1 MVLECPALVIHPE
14 VPLVGEVVIVR
25 IKSPL
30 SNLSDVLRQ
39 VNTAG
44 QLYQAT
50 LTTNEAATRA
60 VLIDPILRALGWDTA
75 NTHMVEVEK
84 TLGQARADYALY
96 DSNAAVRIIIEA
108 KALNS
113 NLNQP
118 TIITN
123 LVNYAFTFK
132 LQDIFLTD
140 GIVWQHYTNFQPGNV
155 VVDRGLDL
163 AHDDPIECAA
173 YLVQWLDAAKFW
185 AEEQTIDTL
194 AQQVAQLEN
203 TVATLQRDLVQLQ
216 AAVPSFPK
224 ATVTPYHSI
233 PDELGSQTA
242 ATLIELDQVDP
253 GSKRKPSRLRLPD
266 GTLLKIGA
274 WKDILRECCK
284 FALSKNPSIPIPLPD
299 RVGKKV
305 SLFNTVQP
313 PTGISYVT
321 EQYNGQT
328 IYIYIN
334 YDARN
339 CVANALYILKF
350 VPSTQLQV
358 KPAVSLE

>member
-1 MVLECPALVIHPE
+1 MPR
-14 VPLVGEVVIVR
+14 GEVIIVR

-30 SNLSDVLRQ
+30 SNLSEVLRQ

-50 LTTNEAATRA
+50 LAVNEAATRA

-84 TLGQARADYALY
+84 TLGQVRADYALY

-108 KALNS
+108 KAFNS

-118 TIITN
+118 TIIMS
-123 LVNYAFTFK
+123 LVNYAFAFE
-132 LQDIFLTD
+132 LQDVFLTD
-140 GIVWQHYTNFQPGNV
+140 GIKWQHYTNFQPGGV
-155 VVDRGLDL
+155 LADKVLDL
-163 AHDDPIECAA
+163 ANDDPIECAA

-185 AEEQTIDTL
+185 SEEQTIDAL

-203 TVATLQRDLVQLQ
+203 TVATLQRDVAQLQ
-216 AAVPSFPK
+216 DTASASPMAITIPSPSVSANNNNESAANFV
-224 ATVTPYHSI
+224 
-233 PDELGSQTA
+233 
-242 ATLIELDQVDP
+242 ELDKIDF
-253 GSKRKPSRLRLPD
+253 SSRRKPKLLRLPD
-266 GTLLKIGA
+266 GTLLTISA

-284 FALSKNPSIPIPLPD
+284 FALARNPSIRIPFPD
-299 RVGKKV
+299 RAGRKV

-313 PTGISYVT
+313 RTGISYVT
-321 EQYNGQT
+321 EQYRGQT

-339 CVANALYILKF
+339 CVANALYVLRQAPI
-350 VPSTQLQV
+350 TDQQV
-358 KPAVSLE
+358 EPAVSLD